1 MNNEHDNQRGTRHVR
16 VGVSI
21 QARSVRVVSLWVV
34 DQPVIQRTRLT
45 KPVLVR
51 VDLADEPVL
60 VEAFDDPRVIR
71 GTIKEGAGHS
81 YMVEDTG
88 VVYISVPFT
97 DVRQLSDVRIR
108 VIDASKATLAST
120 EAADLAHVID
130 DPPRSMRTLGEI
142 RGTTLQTH
150 RDWPEVARQLGV
162 PSQPGRFEIYVDRAG
177 KYRWRLR
184 RPDGEIVASSGQ
196 GYTTRD
202 ACEADLLWIRTNVT
216 STPVVSLDLR

>member
-1 MNNEHDNQRGTRHVR
+1 MNDGHDNRRGTRHLR

-21 QARSVRVVSLWVV
+21 QPRSVRVVSMWVV

-45 KPVLVR
+45 KPILVR
-51 VDLADEPVL
+51 VDLAGEPVL
-60 VEAFDDPRVIR
+60 VEAFDDPRVSR
-71 GTIKEGAGHS
+71 STFREGAGHF
-81 YMVEDTG
+81 YTVEDTG

-108 VIDASKATLAST
+108 MTDASKTRLAST
-120 EAADLAHVID
+120 EADDLVYAID

-142 RGTTLQTH
+142 LSPTLQTH
-150 RDWPEVARQLGV
+150 NDWPKVARQLGM
-162 PSQPGRFEIYVDRAG
+162 PSEPGRFEIYVDRAG

-196 GYTTRD
+196 GYRTRD
-202 ACEADLLWIRTNVT
+202 ACEADLLWIRTHIT
-216 STPVVSLDLR
+216 TTPVVSLDLG